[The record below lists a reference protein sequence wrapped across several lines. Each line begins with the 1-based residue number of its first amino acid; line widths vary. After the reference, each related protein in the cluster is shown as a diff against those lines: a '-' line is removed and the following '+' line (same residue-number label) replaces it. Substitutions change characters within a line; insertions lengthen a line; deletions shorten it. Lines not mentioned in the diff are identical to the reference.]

1 MAEQP
6 KKLAPLAILNILRT
20 YSNESNYLSVPQ
32 IAQILTREY
41 DIELERKAITRN
53 IGFLAE
59 FGYRHGG
66 FMILTREHNRTFG
79 ANATEP
85 KTPNDG
91 ERPPRADE
99 PLARDRQRVVTG
111 YAYAGS
117 FSEGEVRLLMDAV
130 ADSEEITTANRLE
143 LKSKLAELTGNA
155 LRCFRPAPP
164 PRFGDEAIFGNLEE
178 LHAAINAGRRVVLD
192 RGKQGAET
200 VSPYGVARRD
210 SRHYLLCADGAG
222 KLKLL
227 PFCDLG
233 FVRPDRGAR
242 TPFEAVSGGQRQ
254 EDVLAAFL
262 PGRAEV
268 TLRVNGGCT
277 DVLKAAFGADA
288 NLRPDGTAAVRCGD
302 EELTA
307 FLLCHA
313 DAAELI
319 APQKQRD
326 AMRRRI
332 EAAAQL
338 YCPDLLAS

>member
-32 IAQILTREY
+32 IAQYLAREY

-59 FGYRHGG
+59 FGYVHGG
-66 FMILTREHNRTFG
+66 FMILMREHNRNCG
-79 ANATEP
+79 
-85 KTPNDG
+85 G
-91 ERPPRADE
+91 ERPARADGT
-99 PLARDRQRVVTG
+99 PARDFQRVVTG
-111 YAYAGS
+111 YAYAGN

-143 LKSKLAELTGNA
+143 LKQKLAELTRKA
-155 LRCFRPAPP
+155 PRCFRPAPP

-178 LHAAINAGRRVVLD
+178 LHAAINDGRRVVLD
-192 RGKQGAET
+192 RGKQGTQT
-200 VSPYGVARRD
+200 VSPYSVTRRD
-210 SRHYLLCADGAG
+210 HRHYLLCADGAG

-233 FVRPDRGAR
+233 FVRPDGNAR

-262 PGRAEV
+262 PDRAEV
-268 TLRVNGGCT
+268 TLRVNGDGT

-302 EELTA
+302 EELAA

-313 DAAELI
+313 DTAELI
-319 APQKQRD
+319 APQNRRD

-332 EAAAQL
+332 EEAAKL